1 MAQTKPQHQLIE
13 PLRFSR
19 ARHSR
24 EDDKPPPFVSA
35 DLVHFLPAGFRAR
48 SETILKKSKQV
59 AVQVGGREHPFERNL
74 RRLLDGYPQ
83 TGNPVFA
90 QMFVRILAAGPV
102 RHHTATLGTQTVDQ
116 FVTQLQSGR
125 IGIDGNDNLRQIL
138 EMRLHE
144 TVEPGQVRVGSGR
157 DGNHALESGG
167 KGRGG
172 IQFAFVDDAGSLSE
186 HGVDVVGNQFGTLN
200 HLEMLRVHTTEF
212 RVDQLSVLEIVEA
225 DATLLL
231 TGLRHEFLLFRDA
244 QSGDDALRDATCLH
258 QPTFYRF
265 GKCSPCRIEHRTL
278 EMTGNGCRTTLA
290 GSTPF
295 GFLTLFR
302 FVGNVKV
309 RPAMI
314 TVTMPRINVD
324 TQRTVAF
331 VVARGLTFITNSFH
345 YAACP
350 PTDIDI
356 VTGKISHNLL
366 YF

>member
-1 MAQTKPQHQLIE
+1 
-13 PLRFSR
+13 
-19 ARHSR
+19 
-24 EDDKPPPFVSA
+24 
-35 DLVHFLPAGFRAR
+35 
-48 SETILKKSKQV
+48 
-59 AVQVGGREHPFERNL
+59 
-74 RRLLDGYPQ
+74 
-83 TGNPVFA
+83 
-90 QMFVRILAAGPV
+90 
-102 RHHTATLGTQTVDQ
+102 
-116 FVTQLQSGR
+116 
-125 IGIDGNDNLRQIL
+125 
-138 EMRLHE
+138 
-144 TVEPGQVRVGSGR
+144 
-157 DGNHALESGG
+157 
-167 KGRGG
+167 
-172 IQFAFVDDAGSLSE
+172 
-186 HGVDVVGNQFGTLN
+186 
-200 HLEMLRVHTTEF
+200 MLRVHTTEF

-265 GKCSPCRIEHRTL
+265 GKRSPCRIEHRTL

-302 FVGNVKV
+302 FVGDVKV